1 MKRNV
6 EAVINFAQL
15 DIMCYN
21 SPRVNGGIVMKK
33 VVMLYPVKNNI
44 PMHVRRLRVAA
55 YCRVSTEHEE
65 QDGSIELQ
73 EDYFRAVIDGN
84 RNWTNAGIFSERTTG
99 LKLKNRKQFNA
110 MIRKCKS
117 GKIDLILTKSIS
129 RFGRNTLDELK
140 ALQDLRILGVDVYFE
155 QENLWLHDQQ
165 VQTLITLYCALAQ
178 NESENISRNIRWGI
192 RQGFKSGTSG
202 FADFIC
208 YGYRQD
214 ENGNLIVHDTE
225 AKIVQEIFEMR
236 AAGFSLGKISEW
248 LFENGILSPTG
259 KERWSRET
267 LSKMLK
273 NEKYV
278 GDVMLQK
285 TFVDNLFDGKQIVN
299 NGELDRVLIQN
310 HHHGIVDRQL
320 FAQVN
325 GSDE

>member
-1 MKRNV
+1 M
-6 EAVINFAQL
+6 
-15 DIMCYN
+15 
-21 SPRVNGGIVMKK
+21 MKK
-33 VVMLYPVKNNI
+33 VVTMYPEKENI
-44 PMHVRRLRVAA
+44 PMSKRKLRVAA
-55 YCRVSTEHEE
+55 YCRVSTDHEE

-73 EDYFRAVIDGN
+73 EDYFRAVTDGN

-165 VQTLITLYCALAQ
+165 VQMLITLYCALAQ
-178 NESENISRNIRWGI
+178 NESENMSRNIRWGI

-202 FADFIC
+202 FADFTC

-236 AAGFSLGKISEW
+236 AAGFSLSKISEW

-267 LSKMLK
+267 LNKMLR

-310 HHHGIVDRQL
+310 HHRGIIDRKL
-320 FAQVN
+320 YARVN
-325 GSDE
+325 GSEE

>member
-1 MKRNV
+1 
-6 EAVINFAQL
+6 
-15 DIMCYN
+15 
-21 SPRVNGGIVMKK
+21 MKK
-33 VVMLYPVKNNI
+33 VVTLYPEKENI
-44 PMHVRRLRVAA
+44 PMSKRKLRVAA
-55 YCRVSTEHEE
+55 YCRVSTEHEG

-73 EDYFRAVIDGN
+73 EDYFRTVIDRN

-129 RFGRNTLDELK
+129 RFGRNTFDELK
-140 ALQDLRILGVDVYFE
+140 TLQDLRVLGVDVYFE
-155 QENLWLHDQQ
+155 QENLWLHNQQ
-165 VQTLITLYCALAQ
+165 VQMLITLYCALAQ
-178 NESENISRNIRWGI
+178 NESENMSRNIRWGI
-192 RQGFKSGTSG
+192 RQGFKNGTSG
-202 FADFIC
+202 FADFTC
-208 YGYRQD
+208 YGYRQG

-267 LSKMLK
+267 LSKMLR

-285 TFVDNLFDGKQIVN
+285 TFVDNLFEGKQVVN

-310 HHHGIVDRQL
+310 HHHGIIDRKL
-320 FAQVN
+320 FAQLN
-325 GSDE
+325 ASDE

>member
-1 MKRNV
+1 
-6 EAVINFAQL
+6 
-15 DIMCYN
+15 
-21 SPRVNGGIVMKK
+21 MKK
-33 VVMLYPVKNNI
+33 VVTLYPEKENI
-44 PMHVRRLRVAA
+44 LMSKRKLRVAA
-55 YCRVSTEHEE
+55 YCRVSTDHEE

-73 EDYFRAVIDGN
+73 ENYFRTVIDRN
-84 RNWTNAGIFSERTTG
+84 RNWTNAGIFTERTTG
-99 LKLKNRKQFNA
+99 LKLKNRKQFKA

-129 RFGRNTLDELK
+129 RFGRNTFDELK
-140 ALQDLRILGVDVYFE
+140 TIQDLRALGVDVYFE
-155 QENLWLHDQQ
+155 QEKLWLHDQQ
-165 VQTLITLYCALAQ
+165 VQMLITLYCALAQ
-178 NESENISRNIRWGI
+178 NESENMSRNIRWGI

-202 FADFIC
+202 FADFPC

-225 AKIVQEIFEMR
+225 AKIAQEIFEMR
-236 AAGFSLGKISEW
+236 AAGFSLSKISEW

-259 KERWSRET
+259 KEHWSRET
-267 LSKMLK
+267 LNKMLR

-310 HHHGIVDRQL
+310 HHRGIIDRKL
-320 FAQVN
+320 YARVN
-325 GSDE
+325 GSEE

>member
-1 MKRNV
+1 M
-6 EAVINFAQL
+6 
-15 DIMCYN
+15 
-21 SPRVNGGIVMKK
+21 
-33 VVMLYPVKNNI
+33 
-44 PMHVRRLRVAA
+44 
-55 YCRVSTEHEE
+55 
-65 QDGSIELQ
+65 
-73 EDYFRAVIDGN
+73 
-84 RNWTNAGIFSERTTG
+84 
-99 LKLKNRKQFNA
+99 KLKNRKQFNA

-140 ALQDLRILGVDVYFE
+140 VLQDLRILGVDVYFE

-165 VQTLITLYCALAQ
+165 VQMLITLYCALAQ
-178 NESENISRNIRWGI
+178 NESENMSRNIRWGI
-192 RQGFKSGTSG
+192 RQGFKNGTSG
-202 FADFIC
+202 FADFTC

-214 ENGNLIVHDTE
+214 ESGNLIVHDTE

-236 AAGFSLGKISEW
+236 ADGFSLSKISEW
-248 LFENGILSPTG
+248 LFDNGILSPTG

-267 LSKMLK
+267 LNKMLR

-285 TFVDNLFDGKQIVN
+285 TFVDNLFEGKQTVN

-310 HHHGIVDRQL
+310 HHQGIVDRQL

-325 GSDE
+325 AGDK

>member
-1 MKRNV
+1 
-6 EAVINFAQL
+6 
-15 DIMCYN
+15 
-21 SPRVNGGIVMKK
+21 MKK
-33 VVMLYPVKNNI
+33 VITLHLVKKNI
-44 PMHVRRLRVAA
+44 PVYDRRLRVAA
-55 YCRVSTEHEE
+55 YCRVSSEHDE

-73 EDYFRAVIDGN
+73 ENYFRSVIDGN
-84 RNWTNAGIFSERTTG
+84 RNWTNAGIFTERTTG

-129 RFGRNTLDELK
+129 RFGRNTFDELK
-140 ALQDLRILGVDVYFE
+140 TLQDLRALCVDVYFE
-155 QENLWLHDQQ
+155 LEKLWLHDQQ
-165 VQTLITLYCALAQ
+165 VQMLITLYCALAQ
-178 NESENISRNIRWGI
+178 NESENMSRNIRWGI
-192 RQGFKSGTSG
+192 RQGFKNGTSG
-202 FADFIC
+202 FADFTC

-236 AAGFSLGKISEW
+236 AADFSLGKISDW
-248 LFENGILSPTG
+248 LYENGILSPTG

-267 LSKMLK
+267 LSKMLR
-273 NEKYV
+273 NDKYV

-285 TFVDNLFDGKQIVN
+285 TFVDNLFEGKQFAN

-310 HHHGIVDRQL
+310 HHRGIVDRQL
-320 FAQVN
+320 FALVN

>member
-1 MKRNV
+1 
-6 EAVINFAQL
+6 
-15 DIMCYN
+15 
-21 SPRVNGGIVMKK
+21 MKK
-33 VVMLYPVKNNI
+33 VVTLYPEKKKISMND
-44 PMHVRRLRVAA
+44 RRLRVAA

-73 EDYFRAVIDGN
+73 EAYFRTMIDGN
-84 RNWTNAGIFSERTTG
+84 RDWTNAGIFTERATG

-110 MIRKCKS
+110 MIRRCKS

-129 RFGRNTLDELK
+129 RFGRNTFDELRT
-140 ALQDLRILGVDVYFE
+140 LQDLRALGVDVYFE
-155 QENLWLHDQQ
+155 QEKLWLHDQQ
-165 VQTLITLYCALAQ
+165 VQMLITLYCALAQ
-178 NESENISRNIRWGI
+178 NESENMSRNIRWGI

-202 FADFIC
+202 FADFTC
-208 YGYRQD
+208 YGYRQN

-248 LFENGILSPTG
+248 LFENGISSPTG
-259 KERWSRET
+259 RERWSRET
-267 LSKMLK
+267 INKMLR

-310 HHHGIVDRQL
+310 HHQGIIDRKL
-320 FAQVN
+320 FTKVN
-325 GSDE
+325 GSDEQSND

>member
-1 MKRNV
+1 
-6 EAVINFAQL
+6 
-15 DIMCYN
+15 
-21 SPRVNGGIVMKK
+21 MKK
-33 VVMLYPVKNNI
+33 VVTLYPEKENI
-44 PMHVRRLRVAA
+44 PMSKRKLRVAA

-129 RFGRNTLDELK
+129 RFGRNTFDELK
-140 ALQDLRILGVDVYFE
+140 TLQDLRVLGVDVYFE

-165 VQTLITLYCALAQ
+165 VQMLITLYCALAQ
-178 NESENISRNIRWGI
+178 NESENMSRNIRWGI
-192 RQGFKSGTSG
+192 RQGFKNGTSG
-202 FADFIC
+202 FADFTC

-236 AAGFSLGKISEW
+236 AADFSLGKISDW
-248 LFENGILSPTG
+248 LYENGILSPTG

-267 LSKMLK
+267 LSKMLR

-285 TFVDNLFDGKQIVN
+285 TFVDNLFEGKQIIN
-299 NGELDRVLIQN
+299 TGELDRVLIQN
-310 HHHGIVDRQL
+310 HHQGIIDRKL
-320 FAQVN
+320 FAKVN
-325 GSDE
+325 GSDDQNND

>member
-1 MKRNV
+1 
-6 EAVINFAQL
+6 
-15 DIMCYN
+15 
-21 SPRVNGGIVMKK
+21 MKK
-33 VVMLYPVKNNI
+33 VVTLYPEKKKISMND
-44 PMHVRRLRVAA
+44 RRLRVAA

-73 EDYFRAVIDGN
+73 EAYFRTMIDAN
-84 RNWTNAGIFSERTTG
+84 RDWTNAGIFTERATG

-110 MIRKCKS
+110 MIRRCKS

-140 ALQDLRILGVDVYFE
+140 TLQDLRAFGVDVYFE

-165 VQTLITLYCALAQ
+165 VQMLITLYCALAQ
-178 NESENISRNIRWGI
+178 NESENMSRNIRWGI

-202 FADFIC
+202 FADFTC

-248 LFENGILSPTG
+248 LFENGISSPSG
-259 KERWSRET
+259 KELWSRET
-267 LSKMLK
+267 INKMLR

-310 HHHGIVDRQL
+310 HHQGIIDRKL
-320 FAQVN
+320 FTKVK
-325 GSDE
+325 GSDDQSND

>member
-1 MKRNV
+1 
-6 EAVINFAQL
+6 
-15 DIMCYN
+15 
-21 SPRVNGGIVMKK
+21 MKK
-33 VVMLYPVKNNI
+33 VVTLYPEKNNI
-44 PMHVRRLRVAA
+44 PMYDRRLRVAA

-165 VQTLITLYCALAQ
+165 VQMLITLHCALAQ
-178 NESENISRNIRWGI
+178 NESENMSRNIRWGI

-202 FADFIC
+202 FADFAC

-248 LFENGILSPTG
+248 LFENG
-259 KERWSRET
+259 
-267 LSKMLK
+267 K
-273 NEKYV
+273 NKCFGNDKSECIKR
-278 GDVMLQK
+278 
-285 TFVDNLFDGKQIVN
+285 TI
-299 NGELDRVLIQN
+299 
-310 HHHGIVDRQL
+310 
-320 FAQVN
+320 
-325 GSDE
+325 

>member
-1 MKRNV
+1 M
-6 EAVINFAQL
+6 
-15 DIMCYN
+15 
-21 SPRVNGGIVMKK
+21 
-33 VVMLYPVKNNI
+33 
-44 PMHVRRLRVAA
+44 
-55 YCRVSTEHEE
+55 
-65 QDGSIELQ
+65 
-73 EDYFRAVIDGN
+73 
-84 RNWTNAGIFSERTTG
+84 
-99 LKLKNRKQFNA
+99 KLKNRKQFNA

-129 RFGRNTLDELK
+129 RFGRNTFDELK
-140 ALQDLRILGVDVYFE
+140 TLQDLRVLGVDVYFE

-165 VQTLITLYCALAQ
+165 VQMLITLYCALAQ
-178 NESENISRNIRWGI
+178 NESENMSRNIRWGI
-192 RQGFKSGTSG
+192 RQGFKNGTSG
-202 FADFIC
+202 FADFTC

-248 LFENGILSPTG
+248 LFENRILSPSG

-267 LSKMLK
+267 LNKMLR

-299 NGELDRVLIQN
+299 NGDLDRVLIQN
-310 HHHGIVDRQL
+310 HHHGIIDRKL
-320 FAQVN
+320 FAKVN
-325 GSDE
+325 GSDDQNND